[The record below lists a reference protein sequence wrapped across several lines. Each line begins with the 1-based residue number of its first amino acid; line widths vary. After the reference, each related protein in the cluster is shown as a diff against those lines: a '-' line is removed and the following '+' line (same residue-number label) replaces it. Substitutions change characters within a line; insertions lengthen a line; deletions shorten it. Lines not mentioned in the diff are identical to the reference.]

1 MLRIMKKLIFK
12 IIRLSGLPYLF
23 RTLVQKNKVTILVYH
38 EMTPEVAEKNFLYLI
53 KNYNIISLQDFFKAH
68 QSKNQQLLPKNAL
81 VITFD
86 DGRKSNFQLLP
97 LIKKHKIP
105 VTIFLNS
112 GIIGTNRHYWF
123 RFKQEKYTNEELKK
137 LSNKERLKRLED
149 LGFKQ
154 EKEFDTPWAMNKEE
168 IMEMNK
174 WVNMQSHTVFHP
186 ILPKCDDQEASF
198 EIINCRSILEKEY
211 GFSINALAYPN
222 GDYSIR
228 DIEIAKNAGFKFGL
242 TTKKGFNS
250 IHTDPFKLR
259 RLDPDDTSNLDE
271 LIVKSSGVLSLFG

>member
-1 MLRIMKKLIFK
+1 M
-12 IIRLSGLPYLF
+12 S
-23 RTLVQKNKVTILVYH
+23 
-38 EMTPEVAEKNFLYLI
+38 PEVAEKNFLYLK
-53 KNYNIISLQDFFKAH
+53 KNYNIISLQDFFEAH
-68 QSKNQQLLPKNAL
+68 QTKNQQLLPKNAL

-86 DGRKSNFQLLP
+86 DGKKSNFQLLP

-123 RFKQEKYTNEELKK
+123 HFDQEKYPVEKLKK
-137 LSNKERLKRLED
+137 LSNKDRLKRLED

-154 EKEFDTPWAMNKEE
+154 DKEFDTPWAMSKKEILE
-168 IMEMNK
+168 ISK
-174 WVNMQSHTVFHP
+174 WVDMQSHTVFHP
-186 ILPKCDDQEASF
+186 ILPNCTDQEALY
-198 EIINCRSILEKEY
+198 EIANCKSILEKEY

-242 TTKKGFNS
+242 TTEKGFNT
-250 IHTDPFKLR
+250 IHTDPYRLR
-259 RLDPDDTSNLDE
+259 RLDPNDTSDLDE

>member
-1 MLRIMKKLIFK
+1 M
-12 IIRLSGLPYLF
+12 SGLPYLF

-68 QSKNQQLLPKNAL
+68 QSKNEQLLPKNAL

-86 DGRKSNFQLLP
+86 DGRKSNYQLLP
-97 LIKKHKIP
+97 LIKKHNLP

-137 LSNKERLKRLED
+137 LPNKDRLKKLEE
-149 LGFKQ
+149 LGFKHD
-154 EKEFDTPWAMNKEE
+154 KEFDAPWAMSKEE
-168 IMEMNK
+168 ILEMSK
-174 WVNMQSHTVFHP
+174 WVDMQSHTVFHP
-186 ILPKCDDQEASF
+186 ILPKCDDHEASF
-198 EIINCRSILEKEY
+198 EITNCKSILEKDY
-211 GFSINALAYPN
+211 GFNINALAYPN
-222 GDYSIR
+222 GDYCDR

-242 TTKKGFNS
+242 TIEKGFNT
-250 IHTDPFKLR
+250 IQTDPFKLK

-271 LIVKSSGVLSLFG
+271 LIVKSSGALSLFG